1 MLFECPGAN
10 DSGVWPGLEFT
21 GDGDGVIMLCEPAGK
36 TGFGVLVVI
45 GLVLG
50 EPFPV
55 GEGDG
60 PDVAIGEVLVQVCGD
75 VQGFRGHGM
84 LLSFVL
90 FFLFIL

>member
-1 MLFECPGAN
+1 MR
-10 DSGVWPGLEFT
+10 PGLEFT

-36 TGFGVLVVI
+36 TGFGVLVV
-45 GLVLG
+45 VEMG
-50 EPFPV
+50 EPVPV

-60 PDVAIGEVLVQVCGD
+60 LDVAIGEVLVQVCGE
-75 VQGFRGHGM
+75 VQGFRGHGL